1 MAIYLHKIL
10 PFFYLPTGI
19 VLVLLGVGL
28 CRRSRIWI
36 GCALVLFFLSSMPLV
51 SNGLLRL
58 VEHPFERGYAESM
71 PIADAIVVL
80 SEGQSIAPGSDAIS
94 EWNDGDRFWGGVDLF
109 KAAKAPLLVFT
120 GGWIPWTRQTQTD
133 GEVLMSFAARLG
145 IPEENMRVSEKA
157 SNTQEEANAVKKL
170 IGKEKRLLLVTSAF
184 HMTRAQRLFKA
195 QGFKVFP
202 FPVDFKS
209 EASKKLSIIDICPKA
224 SAFEKTEMVFRE
236 FLGRAFYTF
245 RDFFNDFYHPEGQ
258 GAGL

>member
-1 MAIYLHKIL
+1 
-10 PFFYLPTGI
+10 
-19 VLVLLGVGL
+19 
-28 CRRSRIWI
+28 
-36 GCALVLFFLSSMPLV
+36 MPLV
-51 SNGLLRL
+51 SNCLLRL

-109 KAAKAPLLVFT
+109 KGAKAPLLVFT

-224 SAFEKTEMVFRE
+224 LAFEKTEMVFRE